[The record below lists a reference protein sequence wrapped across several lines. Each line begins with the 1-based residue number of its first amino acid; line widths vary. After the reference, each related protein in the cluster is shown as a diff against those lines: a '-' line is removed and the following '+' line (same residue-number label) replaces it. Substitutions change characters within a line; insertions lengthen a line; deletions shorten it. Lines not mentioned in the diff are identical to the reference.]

1 MDIQSE
7 KLKVIEILL
16 KTQDEA
22 IIDQVKAILQDDQT
36 EHWDELPAHVK
47 KAIEIADLQ
56 IERGEVKPHEE
67 VMTSFKKKFL
77 K

>member
-1 MDIQSE
+1 MDIQKE

-22 IIDQVKAILQDDQT
+22 IIDQVKALLQDDLKD
-36 EHWDELPAHVK
+36 HWDELPEHVK
-47 KAIEIADLQ
+47 KAVERSEEQIKNGEI
-56 IERGEVKPHEE
+56 KPHNE
-67 VMTSFKKKFL
+67 VMANFKKKFL

>member
-1 MDIQSE
+1 MDIQKE

-22 IIDQVKAILQDDQT
+22 IIDQVKAILQDDGKD
-36 EHWDELPAHVK
+36 HWDELPEHVK
-47 KAIEIADLQ
+47 KAVERSEEQIKNGEI
-56 IERGEVKPHEE
+56 KPHNE
-67 VMTSFKKKFL
+67 VMENFKKKFL

>member
-16 KTQDEA
+16 KTQDEV
-22 IIDQVKAILQDDQT
+22 IIDQVKAILQDDNQD
-36 EHWDELPAHVK
+36 HWDELPAHVK
-47 KAIEIADLQ
+47 KAIERSEEQLAK
-56 IERGEVKPHEE
+56 GEVKPHDE
-67 VMTSFKKKFL
+67 VMADFKKKFL